1 MGKLPT
7 LVTLSTMFLLLSE
20 HSQVLT
26 FFGPDFA
33 LLCFALCNNLWYYI
47 LTWSFGKRN
56 PGVKGFLESLDL
68 NVYRTDFIW

>member
-33 LLCFALCNNLWYYI
+33 LLCFALCNNLWGI
-47 LTWSFGKRN
+47 IFW
-56 PGVKGFLESLDL
+56 LDL
-68 NVYRTDFIW
+68 LENVTQV